1 MELTMSDITKPNAR
15 ERILQAAYE
24 LFTQRG
30 IRDVPVDEIIRK
42 SGVAIA
48 TFYRHF
54 KSKDD
59 LVTAFLNRREKVW
72 TTETI
77 VAVARNRSPKPREQL
92 LAIFDVFD
100 EWFHRPDFEGDSFVN
115 VLIEMGSDHPL
126 GKASISH
133 LANVR
138 NELRILAEQGQ
149 LRDPD
154 GFAHSYQILMKGSI
168 IAATMGDL
176 TSARRAM
183 QMAEWLVDHHTE
195 REVG

>member
-1 MELTMSDITKPNAR
+1 MSDITKPNAR
-15 ERILQAAYE
+15 ERILQAAYD
-24 LFTQRG
+24 LFTKRG

-59 LVTAFLNRREKVW
+59 LVTAFLNRRERVW

-77 VAVARNRSPKPREQL
+77 VAAARDRSPNARDQL

-100 EWFHRPDFEGDSFVN
+100 EWFQRPDFEGDSFVN

-138 NELRILAEQGQ
+138 NELSILAEQAE
-149 LRDPD
+149 LRDPE

-183 QMAEWLVDHHTE
+183 QMAVWLVDHHTE
-195 REVG
+195 LEAI

>member
-1 MELTMSDITKPNAR
+1 MSDIPKPNAR
-15 ERILQAAYE
+15 ERILRAAYD

-30 IRDVPVDEIIRK
+30 VRGVPVDEIIRS

-59 LVTAFLNRREKVW
+59 LVTAFLNRREQVW
-72 TTETI
+72 TTGAI
-77 VAVARNRSPKPREQL
+77 VEEAQGRDASPRAQL

-126 GKASISH
+126 GKASIFH

-138 NELRILAEQGQ
+138 NELRKLAEQAE
-149 LRDPD
+149 LRDPEE
-154 GFAHSYQILMKGSI
+154 FAHSYQILMKGSI

-176 TSARRAM
+176 DSARRAM
-183 QMAEWLVDHHTE
+183 QMAVWLVDHHTD
-195 REVG
+195 RKVG

>member
-1 MELTMSDITKPNAR
+1 MSDKEKPNAR
-15 ERILQAAYE
+15 ERILRAAYD

-30 IRDVPVDEIIRK
+30 VRGVPVDEIIRT

-59 LVTAFLNRREKVW
+59 LVTAFLNRRERVW

-77 VAVARNRSPKPREQL
+77 VAVARSRSTIPREQI

-126 GKASISH
+126 GKASITH
-133 LANVR
+133 LNNVR
-138 NELRILAEQGQ
+138 NELRILAEQAE

-168 IAATMGDL
+168 IAATMGDV

-183 QMAEWLVDHHTE
+183 QMAEWLVDHHTALE
-195 REVG
+195 AV